1 MIKTYTISD
10 EIGTRLDV
18 FLAGQ
23 EDNPSRASIQKM
35 ITDGAIT
42 VNNEVKRANY
52 KLKANDQITM
62 VFEPPTEIEVKP
74 ENIPLDILYEDNDII
89 VINKARG
96 MVVHPAAG
104 GPHCGWWG

>member
-52 KLKANDQITM
+52 KLNVQKIVQVLLM
-62 VFEPPTEIEVKP
+62 TEK
-74 ENIPLDILYEDNDII
+74 
-89 VINKARG
+89 
-96 MVVHPAAG
+96 
-104 GPHCGWWG
+104 

>member
-1 MIKTYTISD
+1 MIKTYTIFD

-52 KLKANDQITM
+52 KLKS
-62 VFEPPTEIEVKP
+62 
-74 ENIPLDILYEDNDII
+74 
-89 VINKARG
+89 
-96 MVVHPAAG
+96 
-104 GPHCGWWG
+104 

>member
-42 VNNEVKRANY
+42 VNN
-52 KLKANDQITM
+52 KLIKIKIS
-62 VFEPPTEIEVKP
+62 PPCHGRLAI
-74 ENIPLDILYEDNDII
+74 
-89 VINKARG
+89 
-96 MVVHPAAG
+96 
-104 GPHCGWWG
+104 